1 MEGVLTLA
9 GVLLVVLLFVFA
21 LIGGLHRL
29 DAEKKKT
36 PEEQLA
42 GRFARGEIGEAE
54 YLRNL
59 AILQHG
65 TDFVLEAE
73 RAPLAREPRPADS

>member
-1 MEGVLTLA
+1 MDGVLGLA
-9 GVLLVVLLFVFA
+9 GVLLVILLFV
-21 LIGGLHRL
+21 LGLVWGLSRL
-29 DAEKKKT
+29 DREKRRS
-36 PEEQLA
+36 PQDQLA

-65 TDFVLEAE
+65 TEFVLEAE
-73 RAPLAREPRPADS
+73 RSPRETRATDA

>member
-1 MEGVLTLA
+1 MGAVLVLG
-9 GVLLVVLLFVFA
+9 GVLLVVLLFIVGLVWA
-21 LIGGLHRL
+21 LSRV
-29 DAEKKKT
+29 DKEKTKT
-36 PEEQLA
+36 PADQLA
-42 GRFARGEIGEAE
+42 GRFARGEISEGE